1 MASPF
6 SCASFSTFKPTIV
19 SEGRPLYYYFSVN
32 DLSTRALLVNNSK
45 YTRSIQ
51 SRKPIYA
58 CTNPSV
64 HGWCVCGGGGMDG
77 VCVFVGGGVIIYKHR
92 IPR

>member
-6 SCASFSTFKPTIV
+6 PCASFSTFKPTIE

-32 DLSTRALLVNNSK
+32 DLSTGALLVKNSK
-45 YTRSIQ
+45 YTRS
-51 SRKPIYA
+51 RKHESIGG
-58 CTNPSV
+58 V
-64 HGWCVCGGGGMDG
+64 GGGG
-77 VCVFVGGGVIIYKHR
+77 GGGGGVVIIYKHR